1 MPYSKKKKPT
11 RRIRRRNAINST
23 VGTIAPY
30 LDVRS
35 KSDIPGFINR
45 VNQGPLV
52 IVVVYADWCGACHQ
66 FMPTFKET
74 VKNTNENKAQ
84 TVSINGDVIEDV
96 NRALA
101 KNNSKSTFKVEA
113 FPTLFEVT
121 QDGAINEMPRDLL
134 SKRVTDPSLK
144 QRNNPIKT
152 PTMKLASHDN
162 EPVLNLDKNKVSPST
177 IEPLQ
182 PLQQPVN
189 NRFEKPHTEQVTEY
203 VPNMITRGG
212 RVRTRYLGKSLYKK
226 MARSVGP
233 RMSSFLEKIKT
244 HLRTQKRRK

>member
-1 MPYSKKKKPT
+1 MPHSKKKKPT

-35 KSDIPGFINR
+35 KSDIPGFIDR

-96 NRALA
+96 NHALA
-101 KNNSKSTFKVEA
+101 KNNSKSTFNVEA

-121 QDGAINEMPRDLL
+121 KDGTINEMPRDLL

-152 PTMKLASHDN
+152 PTN
-162 EPVLNLDKNKVSPST
+162 QPVLNLDKKVSPPA

-182 PLQQPVN
+182 PITN
-189 NRFEKPHTEQVTEY
+189 NRFEKPHTEQVNEY
-203 VPNMITRGG
+203 VPTMITRGG
-212 RVRTRYLGKSLYKK
+212 RVQTRYLGKSLYKK

-244 HLRTQKRRK
+244 HLHTQKRRK